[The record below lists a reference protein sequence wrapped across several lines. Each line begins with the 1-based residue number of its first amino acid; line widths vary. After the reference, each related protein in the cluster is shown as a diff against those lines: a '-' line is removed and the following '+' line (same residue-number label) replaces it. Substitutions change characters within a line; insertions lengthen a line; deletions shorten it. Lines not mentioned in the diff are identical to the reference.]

1 MPTRN
6 QKYASSAYEKVSNVP
21 NDQKSKYKTMTDK
34 LPVLI
39 HSAGLAQ
46 ALAFVDAKANS
57 SNEQAWKLLLNH
69 LATTIEMDKNLL
81 LERSR
86 KAELA
91 EYMKLTRDVL
101 AALSWYKRF
110 AQGLLN

>member
-6 QKYASSAYEKVSNVP
+6 QKYASSAYENVK
-21 NDQKSKYKTMTDK
+21 NVKDSEKSKYKTMTDK

-46 ALAFVDAKANS
+46 ALSFVDAKANS
-57 SNEQAWKLLLNH
+57 SNEQAWKLLLTH
-69 LATTIEMDKNLL
+69 LATTIGTDKNQL

-86 KAELA
+86 MAELA

-110 AQGLLN
+110 AQALLN

>member
-6 QKYASSAYEKVSNVP
+6 QKYAISAYENVK
-21 NDQKSKYKTMTDK
+21 NVKDLEKNKYKTMTDK

-46 ALAFVDAKANS
+46 ALAFVDAKAAK
-57 SNEQAWKLLLNH
+57 EEAWKLLLNH
-69 LATTIEMDKNLL
+69 LATTIEMDKNKL

-86 KAELA
+86 MAELA

-110 AQGLLN
+110 AQALLN